1 MIAARLL
8 VLVALL
14 AAALAA
20 EAQPTSTVPR
30 IGYLSV
36 ASAGAPGHV
45 AIRQSFRELGYVEG
59 QSILFED
66 RFAEGQSARLPAL
79 AAELARLNVD
89 VIVAASPPAIQAAK
103 DATRTIPIVMITG
116 GDPVRSGFVVG
127 LARPGG
133 NITGVMLLQ
142 SELAGKQ
149 MELLKQVVPSLR
161 NAAILWDPAM
171 PTTTADLT
179 DVRNAARSLGLR
191 LQIVEARSATDYA
204 GAFAAMAK
212 ERAAAVVVIG
222 SPTFLADQ
230 RRIADLAAK
239 HRLPATY
246 SFKEQAEIGGL
257 MSYGTSQADVVRRA
271 ASYVDKILKGAKP
284 GDLPV
289 EQPTTFELV
298 INLKT
303 AKALGL
309 TIPQSLLL
317 RADRVIE

>member
-1 MIAARLL
+1 MVAVRFLMLLALL
-8 VLVALL
+8 VAP
-14 AAALAA
+14 LAA
-20 EAQPTSTVPR
+20 EAQPTGTVPR
-30 IGYLSV
+30 IGYLSI
-36 ASAGAPGHV
+36 ASAGAPGHT

-59 QSILFED
+59 QSVLFED
-66 RFAEGQSARLPAL
+66 RFAEGQSVRLPAL

-142 SELAGKQ
+142 SELPGKQ

-161 NAAILWDPAM
+161 NVAILWDPAM

-191 LQIVEARSATDYA
+191 LQIVEARGATDYA
-204 GAFAAMAK
+204 GTFAAMAK
-212 ERAAAVVVIG
+212 ERAAALVVIG

-246 SFKEQAEIGGL
+246 SFKEHAEIGGL
-257 MSYGTSQADVVRRA
+257 MSYGASQADVLRRA
-271 ASYVDKILKGAKP
+271 VSYVDKILKGAKAA
-284 GDLPV
+284 DLPV
-289 EQPTTFELV
+289 EQPTKFELV

-309 TIPQSLLL
+309 TIPPSLLL
-317 RADRVIE
+317 RADQVIE

>member
-1 MIAARLL
+1 MIARLL
-8 VLVALL
+8 LVLFLL
-14 AAALAA
+14 AAPLAA
-20 EAQPTSTVPR
+20 EGQSTGTVPR

-36 ASAGAPGHV
+36 ASAGVPGHI

-79 AAELARLNVD
+79 AAELTRLHVD
-89 VIVAASPPAIQAAK
+89 VIVAASPPAIRAAK

-116 GDPVRSGFVVG
+116 DDPVRSGFVVG

-133 NITGVMLLQ
+133 NITGVMRLV

-161 NAAILWDPAM
+161 NVAMLWDPAM

-179 DVRNAARSLGLR
+179 DVRHDARSLGLR
-191 LQIVEARSATDYA
+191 LQIVEARRATDYA
-204 GAFAAMAK
+204 SAFAAMAK
-212 ERAAAVVVIG
+212 ERAAALVVIG

-257 MSYGTSQADVVRRA
+257 MSYGASQADVLRRA
-271 ASYVDKILKGAKP
+271 AIYVDKILKGAKP
-284 GDLPV
+284 ADLPV
-289 EQPTTFELV
+289 EQPTKFELV

-303 AKALGL
+303 AKAIGL
-309 TIPQSLLL
+309 TIPPTLLQ
-317 RADRVIE
+317 RADQVIE